1 MLRLFVSYRVDDSVH
16 AVIAIADRLA
26 GRFGPDN
33 VFRDRDSLP
42 LGALYPRRIRR
53 ALERS
58 DTVLAMIGPLWLDIR
73 DTSGRRRLDHPRDW
87 VRTELSMAFER
98 DIPVIPVLLEETP
111 LPKPDQLP
119 PDIEKLSLSS
129 YCQVRHRSFESDVR
143 GLIEG
148 LTAASAPDRPSD
160 TRQGFGGQ
168 HNSSGHGDVFAV
180 QNGNQYIQRSDHDRS
195 PR

>member
-1 MLRLFVSYRVDDSVH
+1 MPRLFVSYRVDDSVH

-26 GRFGPDN
+26 GRFGQHN

-42 LGALYPRRIRR
+42 LGTLYPGKIRR

-98 DIPVIPVLLEETP
+98 DIPVIPVLLDDTP
-111 LPKPDQLP
+111 LPRFDQLP
-119 PDIEKLSLSS
+119 PDVGKLSLSS
-129 YCQVRHRSFESDVR
+129 YWQVRHRSFESDVR
-143 GLIEG
+143 GLIDA
-148 LTAASAPDRPSD
+148 LTVASAPDRPSD
-160 TRQGFGGQ
+160 AREGFGGQ
-168 HNSSGHGDVFAV
+168 HNSSVHGDVFSV
-180 QNGNQYIQRSDHDRS
+180 QYGNQYFQRPDHDR
-195 PR
+195 RAR